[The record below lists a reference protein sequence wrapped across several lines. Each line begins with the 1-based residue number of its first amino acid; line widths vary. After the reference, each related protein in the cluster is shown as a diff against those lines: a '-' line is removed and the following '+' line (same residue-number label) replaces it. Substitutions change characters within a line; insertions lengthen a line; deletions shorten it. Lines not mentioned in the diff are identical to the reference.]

1 MSTMAIG
8 GPKPAAKRTVRES
21 IKFHLLLGLGIVL
34 VLVVGLGGWAST
46 VLISGALIAPGQ
58 IVVESNVKKVQ
69 HPTGGVVG
77 EVRARDG
84 DLVKSGDI
92 VVRLDDTVTKA
103 NLAIVTKNLDAA
115 QARAAR
121 LQAEQRGVDSIEF
134 PQALLDRA
142 GDPDVKLLLSAET
155 KLFDVRVNGR
165 TGQKAQLR
173 ERITQLNEEI
183 AGLSAQEKAK
193 DQEIALVQNELTGV
207 RDLYD
212 KRLVQ
217 LSRLTQL
224 ERDSARLN
232 GERAQYIASRAQAKG
247 KITETELQIIQVDK
261 DVVSEVSKDLRE
273 TNDKIGELI
282 ERKVAAEDQLRRVD
296 IRAPQDGMVLQS
308 TVHTVGGVVTAGDTL
323 MLIVPQADDLQV
335 EAKVNP
341 VDIDKLQI
349 GQKTLLRLSAFN
361 QRTTPELNGLVSR
374 VSPDVTTDQRTGQSY
389 YTIRVS
395 MPAEEI
401 ARLGDVKMIPGMP
414 VEAFVQTGDRTM
426 LSYLMKP
433 LHDQL
438 MRAFREK

>member
-1 MSTMAIG
+1 MSTLAIG
-8 GPKPAAKRTVRES
+8 GPKPAAKKTVRDS
-21 IKFHLLLGLGIVL
+21 IKFHLMLGLAIVL

-84 DLVKSGDI
+84 DVVKAGDV

-121 LQAEQRGVDSIEF
+121 LQAEQRGVDKIEF
-134 PQALLDRA
+134 PQSLLERA
-142 GDPDVKLLLSAET
+142 DDPDVKVLLSAET

-207 RDLYD
+207 RELYD

-217 LSRLTQL
+217 ISRLTQL

-247 KITETELQIIQVDK
+247 KITETELQIIQIDK

-308 TVHTVGGVVTAGDTL
+308 TVHTVGGVVTAGDAL

-361 QRTTPELNGLVSR
+361 QRTTPELNGVVSR

-395 MPAEEI
+395 MPAEEV

>member
-1 MSTMAIG
+1 MMSELKGAQRSIRLHLIIGLAI
-8 GPKPAAKRTVRES
+8 VV
-21 IKFHLLLGLGIVL
+21 VL
-34 VLVVGLGGWAST
+34 AGGLGGWAST
-46 VLISGALIAPGQ
+46 AEISGALIAPGS

-77 EVRARDG
+77 EVLARDG
-84 DLVKSGDI
+84 DLVKAGDV

-103 NLAIVTKNLDAA
+103 SLAIVVKTLDGLM
-115 QARAAR
+115 ARGAR
-121 LQAEQRGVDSIEF
+121 LQAEQQGLDKITY
-134 PQALLDRA
+134 PKALLDRA
-142 GDPDVKLLLSAET
+142 GDPEVKNIIASES
-155 KLFDVRVNGR
+155 KLFEVRTNGR
-165 TGQKAQLR
+165 VGQRAQLH

-183 AGLSAQEKAK
+183 AGLVAQEKAK
-193 DQEIALVQNELTGV
+193 DQEIALVEKELVGV

-212 KRLVQ
+212 KHLVQ
-217 LSRLTQL
+217 MSRLTTL
-224 ERDSARLN
+224 ERDAARLN

-261 DVVSEVSKDLRE
+261 DMVSDVSKDLRE
-273 TNDKIGELI
+273 TTDKIGEFV
-282 ERKVAAEDQLRRVD
+282 ERKVTAEDQLRRTD

-308 TVHTVGGVVTAGDTL
+308 TVHTVGGVITAGDAI
-323 MLIVPQADDLQV
+323 MMIVPQSDDLQV

-341 VDIDKLQI
+341 QDIDKLQI

-361 QRTTPELNGLVSR
+361 QRTTPELNGVVSR

-395 MPAEEI
+395 MPAQEI
-401 ARLGDVKMIPGMP
+401 ARLGDVKLIPGMP

-426 LSYLMKP
+426 LSYLIKP
-433 LHDQL
+433 LSDQL